1 MTRMPQAA
9 EVPFS
14 DLINKPKETVA
25 KVNRSR
31 TRSLRLRRR
40 DDEDLVLTTAAH
52 AEQEREVVSATT
64 RLFTALM
71 STDAGMRALV
81 TEVVPEAFP
90 WVRFLSAEGVRAFAV
105 DLMQTLRAV
114 SDLDNPVAVAQVIT
128 EWRHTAEAQSD
139 PELMA
144 ILEHDHSDHGPA
156 IAPDQTHEP

>member
-1 MTRMPQAA
+1 MDRATTG
-9 EVPFS
+9 VPFS

-52 AEQEREVVSATT
+52 AEQEREVMTATT

-71 STDAGMRALV
+71 TTDSGVRALV
-81 TEVVPEAFP
+81 TEVIPEAFP

-105 DLMQTLRAV
+105 DLVQTLRAV
-114 SDLDNPVAVAQVIT
+114 SDLDNPAAVAQVIT

-139 PELMA
+139 PQLMA
-144 ILEHDHSDHGPA
+144 ILEQDHDDHGPVTPPGETA
-156 IAPDQTHEP
+156 